1 MAAIGI
7 IDSGLGGLSVWKQLH
22 KMLPEESLYY
32 YGDGKNC
39 PYGNRTKAEVKQF
52 VDQGVR
58 LLIKHDIKMLV
69 VACNAATALTIDY
82 LRSQYDFPIV
92 GMEPAVKPAAIST
105 KSGVIGVLATA
116 ATLSG
121 EQFKGTSAKYSDKVR
136 ILSAVGLGFV
146 ELVEAGEQD
155 SDKAIQT
162 VSRILEPII
171 EQGADKIVLGCTH
184 YPFLQDTMNKIIAGR
199 DVEIIDPAPAIEKR
213 VETLLDENNLRAH
226 KGHKVEYKFFTAADD
241 SYIEKM
247 RQIAGL

>member
-1 MAAIGI
+1 MGAIGI

-39 PYGNRTKAEVKQF
+39 PYGNRTKAEVEQF
-52 VDQGVR
+52 VDEGVQ

-69 VACNAATALTIDY
+69 VACNAATALAIDY
-82 LRSQYDFPIV
+82 LRSRYDFPIV
-92 GMEPAVKPAAIST
+92 GMEPAVKPAAMST
-105 KSGVIGVLATA
+105 RSGVIGVLATA

-121 EQFKGTSAKYSDKVR
+121 EHFRSTSAKYSDKVR
-136 ILSAVGLGFV
+136 ILSAVGQGFV

-155 SDKAIQT
+155 SDKAVQT
-162 VSRILEPII
+162 VSLVLEPMI

-184 YPFLQDTMNKIIAGR
+184 YPFLQDTMRKIIGTR

-213 VETLLDENNLRAH
+213 VEALLDEKNLRAPQ
-226 KGHKVEYKFFTAADD
+226 GNKVEYKFFTASDE
-241 SYIEKM
+241 SYTKKM
-247 RQIAGL
+247 IKIAGI